1 MSDSNDVSVYYVAE
15 TVYNTTPTNSTDW
28 KEVRFTGES
37 LTATTN
43 REDSGEI
50 RSDRQITSSS
60 KTSRQVS
67 GGFNFELST
76 GTFDDLLEATL
87 GGTWTADVLEVG
99 TTKRSFSIEK
109 DFGSD
114 VSRFETMTGMRV
126 GQLDLNIAANSL
138 LTGSFTFMGA
148 GETVGATSAVGTGS
162 ITPATTN
169 DVLNATSDIGTI
181 TIDGSSTGICVS
193 SLSVSINNNLRE
205 INCVGKEFADNIGW
219 GSSAITGSIETY
231 LTTEMFDNLQKVADN
246 DDVAITFPIS
256 DGAGNSYT
264 ILLPRVKLS
273 ADSPQAGSKD
283 ADVMISF
290 TFTALLDGV
299 EGTSMRITRVVA
311 P

>member
-1 MSDSNDVSVYYVAE
+1 MSDSNDVSVYYVLE
-15 TVYNTTPTNSTDW
+15 STYNTTPVDSTDW
-28 KEVRFTGES
+28 QEVRFTGES

-43 REDSGEI
+43 REDSSEV
-50 RSDRQITSSS
+50 RNDRQITSSS
-60 KTSRQVS
+60 KVSRQVS

-76 GTFDDLLEATL
+76 GTFDDLIEAAI
-87 GGTWTADVLEVG
+87 GGTWTTDVLEVG

-109 DFGSD
+109 NLGTD
-114 VSRFETMTGMRV
+114 VGRYEQMTGMRV
-126 GQLDLNIAANSL
+126 GQMDLNIATNSL

-148 GETVGATSAVGTGS
+148 GETIGSTSAVGAGS
-162 ITPATTN
+162 VTAATVN

-193 SLSVSINNNLRE
+193 SLSISVNNNLRE
-205 INCVGKEFADNIGW
+205 INCVGKEFADDIGW

-231 LTTEMFDNLQKVADN
+231 LTTEMFDNLQKVSDN
-246 DDVAITFPIS
+246 DDVAITFPVS
-256 DGAGNSYT
+256 DGTNTYT

-283 ADVMISF
+283 SDVMISF

-299 EGTSMRITRVVA
+299 EGTSLRITRS
-311 P
+311 

>member
-1 MSDSNDVSVYYVAE
+1 MSDSNDVSVYYVLE
-15 TVYNTTPTNSTDW
+15 STYNTTPVDSTDW
-28 KEVRFTGES
+28 QEVRFTGES

-43 REDSGEI
+43 REDSGEV
-50 RSDRQITSSS
+50 RNDRQITSSS
-60 KTSRQVS
+60 KVSRQVS

-76 GTFDDLLEATL
+76 GTFDDLIEAAI
-87 GGTWTADVLEVG
+87 GGTWTTDVLEVG

-109 DFGSD
+109 NLGAD
-114 VSRFETMTGMRV
+114 VGRYEQMTGMRV
-126 GQLDLNIAANSL
+126 GQMDLNIAANSL

-148 GETVGATSAVGTGS
+148 GETIGSTSAVGAGS
-162 ITPATTN
+162 VTAATVN

-193 SLSVSINNNLRE
+193 SLSISVNNNLRE
-205 INCVGKEFADNIGW
+205 INCVGKEFADDIGW

-231 LTTEMFDNLQKVADN
+231 LTTEMFDNLQKVSDN
-246 DDVAITFPIS
+246 DDVAITFPVS
-256 DGAGNSYT
+256 DGTNTYT

-283 ADVMISF
+283 SDVMISF

-299 EGTSMRITRVVA
+299 EGTSLRITRS
-311 P
+311 